1 MYLPPSGKHYYSGIV
16 LAFNTLVSKHMQA
29 TVKENS
35 YWPGIGTAVDAVDQ
49 ACKVCQQCKITAV
62 KKYGKISLPT
72 HQFFKKHHSEHLRP
86 L

>member
-62 KKYGKISLPT
+62 KKIWENLSAYSPILQKTP
-72 HQFFKKHHSEHLRP
+72 Q
-86 L
+86 